1 MKYDRE
7 TVRADHRKEEKTVM
21 PKNVNKK
28 GKKKEKPTGFVG
40 KNIRR
45 VQIGSKG
52 FKIAKT
58 YVYPVIMLAFVAFA
72 AFLGVTPK
80 KEDE

>member
-1 MKYDRE
+1 MTETFRE
-7 TVRADHRKEEKTVM
+7 ITEKEEKTVM
-21 PKNVNKK
+21 PKNVKK
-28 GKKKEKPTGFVG
+28 KEKKKEKPTGFVG

>member
-1 MKYDRE
+1 MTETFRE
-7 TVRADHRKEEKTVM
+7 ITEKEEKTVM
-21 PKNVNKK
+21 PKNVKK
-28 GKKKEKPTGFVG
+28 KEKKKEKPTGFVG

-45 VQIGSKG
+45 AQIGSKG